1 MSAPPLATEALL
13 SRLDL
18 AIARRLEGLLQGD
31 HKSPFRGQG
40 LDLADLREYQFHDD
54 VRRIDWNV
62 TARTQIPHVREYIE
76 DREVTCWFVLDMSPS
91 IDFESISVSK
101 RAVLT
106 EFTALMC
113 RFLARRGN
121 RAGALLFSGGVDT
134 VIPARGGR
142 RQIHV
147 ILDAL
152 NRHRSGKRPSPT
164 DLAHALND
172 AARMIRRRALVFIVS
187 DFISPEGWQRPLG
200 RLAARHDVVAVRL
213 SDPLEMRLPNLG
225 LLTFQDAETGEQV
238 FVDTHDPNFRRRFAD
253 AADARE
259 ETLREAFGAAGVDA
273 LEISTA
279 DDVADA
285 VLRFADMRKHRAKLS
300 QGAAS

>member
-1 MSAPPLATEALL
+1 MAAPPQASEALL

-18 AIARRLEGLLQGD
+18 TIARRLEGLLQGD

-76 DREVTCWFVLDMSPS
+76 DREVTAWFLLDMSPS
-91 IDFESISVSK
+91 IDFESVSVSK

-121 RAGALLFSGGVDT
+121 RAGALLFSGGVDA

-142 RQIHV
+142 RQVHS

-152 NRHRSGKRPSPT
+152 SRHRPKRPEPT
-164 DLAHALND
+164 DLAHALGD
-172 AARMIRRRALVFIVS
+172 AARMIRKRALVFIVS
-187 DFISPEGWQRPLG
+187 DFISPAGWEKPLG
-200 RLAARHDVVAVRL
+200 QLASRHDVIAVRL
-213 SDPLEMRLPNLG
+213 TDPFEVKMPNLG
-225 LLTFQDAETGEQV
+225 LITFQDSETGEQL
-238 FVDTHDPNFRRRFAD
+238 FVDTHDPNFRRRFAE
-253 AADARE
+253 AAAARE
-259 ETLREAFGAAGVDA
+259 EELHAAFGTAGVDA
-273 LEISTA
+273 VELSTE
-279 DDVADA
+279 DDIADA
-285 VLRFADMRKHRAKLS
+285 VLRFADMRKNRAKLS
-300 QGAAS
+300 AGAAS

>member
-1 MSAPPLATEALL
+1 MSAPQASEALL
-13 SRLDL
+13 ARLDL

-31 HKSPFRGQG
+31 HRSPFRGSG

-62 TARTQIPHVREYIE
+62 TARTQVPHVREYIE
-76 DREVTCWFVLDMSPS
+76 DREITAWFLLDMSPS
-91 IDFESISVSK
+91 IDFESVSVSK

-121 RAGALLFSGGVDT
+121 RAGALLFSGGIDRQ
-134 VIPARGGR
+134 IPARGGR
-142 RQIHV
+142 RQTHV
-147 ILDAL
+147 ILDAM
-152 NRHRSGKRPSPT
+152 NRYRASRPMPT
-164 DLAHALND
+164 DLARALSE
-172 AARMIRRRALVFIVS
+172 AARMVGRRALIFVVS
-187 DFISPEGWQRPLG
+187 DFISPAGWEKPLG

-213 SDPLEMRLPNLG
+213 TDPFEMRMPNLG
-225 LLTFQDAETGEQV
+225 LITFQDSETGEQL
-238 FVDTHDPNFRRRFAD
+238 FVDTHDPGFRRRFAA

-259 ETLREAFGAAGVDA
+259 EALRETFAQAGVDA
-273 LEISTA
+273 LELSTE

-285 VLRFADMRKHRAKLS
+285 LLRFADMRKHRARMNA
-300 QGAAS
+300 GTAP

>member
-1 MSAPPLATEALL
+1 MSAPPQATEALL

-62 TARTQIPHVREYIE
+62 TARTQVPHVREYIE

-91 IDFESISVSK
+91 IDFESVSVSK

-106 EFTALMC
+106 DFTALMC

-121 RAGALLFSGGVDT
+121 RAGALLFSGGVDQ

-142 RQIHV
+142 HQIHA

-152 NRHRSGKRPSPT
+152 SRHRATRPKAT
-164 DLAHALND
+164 DLGHALRD

-187 DFISPEGWQRPLG
+187 DFISPPGWEKALG
-200 RLAARHDVVAVRL
+200 QLAARHDVVAVRL
-213 SDPLEMRLPNLG
+213 SDPFETRLPNLG
-225 LLTFQDAETGEQV
+225 LLTFQDSETGEQV
-238 FVDTHDPNFRRRFAD
+238 FVDTHDPNFRQRFAQI
-253 AADARE
+253 AEQRE
-259 ETLREAFGAAGVDA
+259 DELRDIFGNAGVDA
-273 LEISTA
+273 LEISTE

-300 QGAAS
+300 QGAAP

>member
-1 MSAPPLATEALL
+1 MSAPQASEALL
-13 SRLDL
+13 ARLDPS
-18 AIARRLEGLLQGD
+18 IARRLEGLLQGD

-76 DREVTCWFVLDMSPS
+76 DREVTAWFLLDMSPS
-91 IDFESISVSK
+91 IDFESVSVSK

-121 RAGALLFSGGVDT
+121 RAGALLFSGGVDAQ
-134 VIPARGGR
+134 VPARGGR
-142 RQIHV
+142 SQTHA

-152 NRHRSGKRPSPT
+152 NRYRANRPAPT
-164 DLAHALND
+164 DLARALTD
-172 AARMIRRRALVFIVS
+172 AARMVRRRALIFVVS
-187 DFISPEGWQRPLG
+187 DFISPEGWERPLG

-213 SDPLEMRLPNLG
+213 TDPLEVRMPNLG
-225 LLTFQDAETGEQV
+225 LITFQDSETGEQL
-238 FVDTHDPNFRRRFAD
+238 FVDTHDPGFRRRFAE
-253 AADARE
+253 AAAARE
-259 ETLREAFGAAGVDA
+259 ETLRDVFAQAGVDA
-273 LEISTA
+273 LELSTE

-285 VLRFADMRKHRAKLS
+285 VLRFADMRKHRAKLNA
-300 QGAAS
+300 GAAP

>member
-1 MSAPPLATEALL
+1 MSAPQASEALL
-13 SRLDL
+13 ARLDL
-18 AIARRLEGLLQGD
+18 SIARRLEGLLQGD

-76 DREVTCWFVLDMSPS
+76 DREVTAWFLLDMSPS
-91 IDFESISVSK
+91 IDFESVSVSK

-121 RAGALLFSGGVDT
+121 RAGALLFSGGVDAQ
-134 VIPARGGR
+134 VPARGGR
-142 RQIHV
+142 SQTHA

-152 NRHRSGKRPSPT
+152 NRYRANRPAPT
-164 DLAHALND
+164 DLARALTD
-172 AARMIRRRALVFIVS
+172 AARMVRRRALIFVVS
-187 DFISPEGWQRPLG
+187 DFISPEGWERPLG

-213 SDPLEMRLPNLG
+213 TDPLEVRMPNLG
-225 LLTFQDAETGEQV
+225 LITFQDSETGEQL
-238 FVDTHDPNFRRRFAD
+238 FVDTHDPGFRRRFAE
-253 AADARE
+253 AAAARE
-259 ETLREAFGAAGVDA
+259 ETLRDVFAQAGVDA
-273 LEISTA
+273 LELSTE

-285 VLRFADMRKHRAKLS
+285 VLRFADMRKHRAKLNA
-300 QGAAS
+300 GAAP

>member
-1 MSAPPLATEALL
+1 MSAPQASEGLLA
-13 SRLDL
+13 RLDL
-18 AIARRLEGLLQGD
+18 SIARRLEGLLQGD

-76 DREVTCWFVLDMSPS
+76 DREVTAWFLLDMSPS
-91 IDFESISVSK
+91 IDFESVSVSK

-121 RAGALLFSGGVDT
+121 RAGALLFSGGVDAQ
-134 VIPARGGR
+134 VPARGGR
-142 RQIHV
+142 SQTHA

-152 NRHRSGKRPSPT
+152 NRYRANRPAPT
-164 DLAHALND
+164 DLARALTD
-172 AARMIRRRALVFIVS
+172 AARMVRRRALIFVVS
-187 DFISPEGWQRPLG
+187 DFISPEGWERPLG

-213 SDPLEMRLPNLG
+213 TDPLEVRMPNLG
-225 LLTFQDAETGEQV
+225 LITFQDSETGEQL
-238 FVDTHDPNFRRRFAD
+238 FVDTHDPGFRRRFAE
-253 AADARE
+253 AAAARE
-259 ETLREAFGAAGVDA
+259 ETLRDVFAQAGVDA
-273 LEISTA
+273 LELSTE

-285 VLRFADMRKHRAKLS
+285 VLRFADMRKHRAKLNA
-300 QGAAS
+300 GAAP

>member
-1 MSAPPLATEALL
+1 MSAPPQATEALL

-40 LDLADLREYQFHDD
+40 LDLADLREYQFYDD

-62 TARTQIPHVREYIE
+62 TARTQVPHVREYVE

-91 IDFESISVSK
+91 IDFESVSVSK

-106 EFTALMC
+106 DFTALMC

-142 RQIHV
+142 HQIHA
-147 ILDAL
+147 ILEAL
-152 NRHRSGKRPSPT
+152 NRHRSVRPKPT
-164 DLAHALND
+164 DLAHALSD
-172 AARMIRRRALVFIVS
+172 AERIIRRRALIFIVS
-187 DFISPEGWQRPLG
+187 DFISPPGWEKPLG

-213 SDPLEMRLPNLG
+213 SDPLEVRLPDLG
-225 LLTFQDAETGEQV
+225 LLTFQDSETGEQL
-238 FVDTHDPNFRRRFAD
+238 FVDTHDPNFRRRFAEI
-253 AADARE
+253 AAARE
-259 ETLREAFGAAGVDA
+259 EQLREAFGNAGVDA
-273 LEISTA
+273 LEISTE

-300 QGAAS
+300 QGVAS

>member
-1 MSAPPLATEALL
+1 MSAPPQASEALL

-18 AIARRLEGLLQGD
+18 TIARRLEGLLQGD
-31 HKSPFRGQG
+31 HKSPFRGAG

-76 DREVTCWFVLDMSPS
+76 DREVTAWFLLDMSPS
-91 IDFESISVSK
+91 IDFESVSVSK

-106 EFTALMC
+106 DFTALLC

-121 RAGALLFSGGVDT
+121 RAGALLFSSGVDT
-134 VIPARGGR
+134 VIPARSGR

-152 NRHRSGKRPSPT
+152 SRHRPGRPAPT
-164 DLAHALND
+164 DLAHALRD
-172 AARMIRRRALVFIVS
+172 AARMIRKRALIFIVS
-187 DFISPEGWQRPLG
+187 DFISPSGWERSLG
-200 RLAARHDVVAVRL
+200 RLASRHDVIAVRL
-213 SDPLEMRLPNLG
+213 SDPFEVRMPNLG
-225 LLTFQDAETGEQV
+225 LLTFQDSETGEQV
-238 FVDTHDPNFRRRFAD
+238 FVDTHDPNFRRRFAE
-253 AADARE
+253 AAEARE
-259 ETLREAFGAAGVDA
+259 EELHAIFGNAGVDA
-273 LEISTA
+273 IELSTE

-285 VLRFADMRKHRAKLS
+285 VLRFADMRKNRAKLS
-300 QGAAS
+300 AGVAS

>member
-1 MSAPPLATEALL
+1 MSAPQASEALL
-13 SRLDL
+13 ARLDL
-18 AIARRLEGLLQGD
+18 SIARRLEGLLQGD

-76 DREVTCWFVLDMSPS
+76 DREVTAWFLLDMSPS
-91 IDFESISVSK
+91 IDFESVSVSK

-121 RAGALLFSGGVDT
+121 RAGALLFSGGVDAQ
-134 VIPARGGR
+134 VPARGGR
-142 RQIHV
+142 RQTHA

-152 NRHRSGKRPSPT
+152 DRYRANRPAPT
-164 DLAHALND
+164 DLARAITD
-172 AARMIRRRALVFIVS
+172 AARMVRRRALIFVVS
-187 DFISPEGWQRPLG
+187 DFISPQGWERPLG
-200 RLAARHDVVAVRL
+200 QLAARHDVVAVRL
-213 SDPLEMRLPNLG
+213 TDPLEVQMLNLG
-225 LLTFQDAETGEQV
+225 LITFQDSETGEQL
-238 FVDTHDPNFRRRFAD
+238 FVDTHDPGFRRRFA
-253 AADARE
+253 AAAEARE
-259 ETLREAFGAAGVDA
+259 QTLREVFARSGVDA
-273 LEISTA
+273 LELSTE

-285 VLRFADMRKHRAKLS
+285 VLRFADMRKHRAKLNA
-300 QGAAS
+300 GAAP

>member
-1 MSAPPLATEALL
+1 MSAPPQAPEALL

-18 AIARRLEGLLQGD
+18 TIARRLEGLLQGD

-76 DREVTCWFVLDMSPS
+76 DREVTAWFLLDMSPS
-91 IDFESISVSK
+91 IDFESVSVSK

-106 EFTALMC
+106 DFTALMC

-134 VIPARGGR
+134 VIPARSGR

-152 NRHRSGKRPSPT
+152 NRHRAGRPAPT
-164 DLAHALND
+164 DLAHALRD
-172 AARMIRRRALVFIVS
+172 AARMIRKRALVFIVS
-187 DFISPEGWQRPLG
+187 DFISPPGWETPLG
-200 RLAARHDVVAVRL
+200 QLASRHDVIAVRL
-213 SDPLEMRLPNLG
+213 VDPFEVRMPDLG
-225 LLTFQDAETGEQV
+225 LLTFQDSETGEQV
-238 FVDTHDPNFRRRFAD
+238 FVDTHDPNFRRRFSE
-253 AADARE
+253 AAAARE
-259 ETLREAFGAAGVDA
+259 DQLHAAFGGAGVDA
-273 LEISTA
+273 MELSTE

-300 QGAAS
+300 QGVAT

>member
-1 MSAPPLATEALL
+1 MSAPQASEALL
-13 SRLDL
+13 ARLEL
-18 AIARRLEGLLQGD
+18 SIARRLEGLLQGD

-76 DREVTCWFVLDMSPS
+76 DREVTVWFLLDMSPS
-91 IDFESISVSK
+91 IDFESVSVSK

-121 RAGALLFSGGVDT
+121 RAGALLFSGGVDSQ
-134 VIPARGGR
+134 IPARGGR
-142 RQIHV
+142 RQTHV

-152 NRHRSGKRPSPT
+152 SRYRASKPTPT
-164 DLAHALND
+164 DLARALTD
-172 AARMIRRRALVFIVS
+172 TAQMVRRRALIFVVS

-200 RLAARHDVVAVRL
+200 LLAARHDVVAVRL
-213 SDPLEMRLPNLG
+213 TDPLEVRMPNLG
-225 LLTFQDAETGEQV
+225 LITFQDSETGEQL
-238 FVDTHDPNFRRRFAD
+238 FVDTHDPGFRSRFAQ
-253 AADARE
+253 AAQTRE
-259 ETLREAFGAAGVDA
+259 EALRETFAQTGVDA
-273 LEISTA
+273 LELSTE

-285 VLRFADMRKHRAKLS
+285 VLRFADMRKHRGRMNA
-300 QGAAS
+300 GAAP

>member
-1 MSAPPLATEALL
+1 MFAPQASEAILA
-13 SRLDL
+13 RLDL
-18 AIARRLEGLLQGD
+18 SIARRLEGLLQGD

-76 DREVTCWFVLDMSPS
+76 DREVTAWFLLDMSPS
-91 IDFESISVSK
+91 IDFESVSVSK

-121 RAGALLFSGGVDT
+121 RAGALLFSGGVDAQ
-134 VIPARGGR
+134 VPARGGR
-142 RQIHV
+142 SQTHA

-152 NRHRSGKRPSPT
+152 NRYRANRPAPT
-164 DLAHALND
+164 DLARALAD
-172 AARMIRRRALVFIVS
+172 AARMVRRRALIFVVS
-187 DFISPEGWQRPLG
+187 DFISPEGWERPLG
-200 RLAARHDVVAVRL
+200 QLAARHDVVAVRL
-213 SDPLEMRLPNLG
+213 TDPLEVRMPNLG
-225 LLTFQDAETGEQV
+225 LITFQDSETGEQL
-238 FVDTHDPNFRRRFAD
+238 FVDTHDPGFRRRFA
-253 AADARE
+253 AAAQARE
-259 ETLREAFGAAGVDA
+259 QSLREIFAQAGVDA
-273 LEISTA
+273 LELSTQ

-285 VLRFADMRKHRAKLS
+285 LLRFADMRKHRAKLNA
-300 QGAAS
+300 GAAP